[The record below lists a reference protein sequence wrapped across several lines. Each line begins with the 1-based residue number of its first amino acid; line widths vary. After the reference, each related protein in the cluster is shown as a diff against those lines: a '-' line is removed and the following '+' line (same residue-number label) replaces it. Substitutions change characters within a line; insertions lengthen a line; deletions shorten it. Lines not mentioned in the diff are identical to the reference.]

1 MKEVKK
7 CSISGIAFTLDADA
21 YALLSRY
28 LDSLKA
34 TYAETADG
42 DEIVADIEARIAE
55 LILSQQENSRV
66 VETPLLRQIISQMG
80 TAEDISSESETD
92 AAKKQPRI
100 PRRLYRDTEN
110 ARLGG
115 VCAGLGRYFDVDP
128 TWVRLTLFAPLLLL
142 ILVEVLPFSGTLS
155 TFFSNLFGVFVL
167 GYFIMWFAV
176 PAARSARQKLE
187 MEGEPITVRSIR
199 EKTVRDSETNS
210 DVKSIV
216 ARVIYALGQLA
227 LIVIKIFI
235 GFFIFGL
242 TFAACILLIVLFALI
257 FGDPGGSGTLSI
269 AGWTMTTTAMG
280 VMGLLTVLIPLL
292 LLIYILFCLI
302 ASRKPSGR
310 ATLIV
315 FLLWILTIVA
325 TGGLILR
332 EYGGEQRHR
341 LHELFDEA
349 RDELRDREIDRMQE
363 WVAADTVSVIATE
376 PAPQTA
382 PASDSAHRITIK
394 GPKKQKVDIRVTDR
408 YTNEEVLDEIRRHVR
423 SEVAPR
429 STRLKPSSIPPA
441 HPIVRAGLALGR
453 TTYGSPTTSDQALL
467 DIPSLKLG
475 VGDSARSHSADEFVG
490 LSEIREGID
499 LYIRMLSA
507 IL

>member
-115 VCAGLGRYFDVDP
+115 VCAGLGRYFDVDA

-349 RDELRDREIDRMQE
+349 RDELRDR
-363 WVAADTVSVIATE
+363 
-376 PAPQTA
+376 
-382 PASDSAHRITIK
+382 
-394 GPKKQKVDIRVTDR
+394 
-408 YTNEEVLDEIRRHVR
+408 
-423 SEVAPR
+423 
-429 STRLKPSSIPPA
+429 
-441 HPIVRAGLALGR
+441 
-453 TTYGSPTTSDQALL
+453 
-467 DIPSLKLG
+467 
-475 VGDSARSHSADEFVG
+475 
-490 LSEIREGID
+490 
-499 LYIRMLSA
+499 
-507 IL
+507 